1 MQRPQSNRRW
11 PRIPEKRH
19 ERFRLVEDAKENGA
33 KENVPKNG
41 EIALQAQR
49 RDEPS
54 MRGIVY
60 VNSTHDPFRMNSLTL
75 LIEIS

>member
-1 MQRPQSNRRW
+1 MQRPQNNRRW

-41 EIALQAQR
+41 EIALQAPR
-49 RDEPS
+49 REEPS

-60 VNSTHDPFRMNSLTL
+60 VYSTYDPFRMDSLTL